1 MVGINMA
8 EDFVCLEEWIASLF
22 KKTLTTM
29 NIKFYFEKDELIF
42 KVQTLKMNLLCV
54 AVSLQLNL

>member
-1 MVGINMA
+1 MVGINMV
-8 EDFVCLEEWIASLF
+8 EDFVCLEERIASLF

-42 KVQTLKMNLLCV
+42 KVQTLKMNL
-54 AVSLQLNL
+54 